1 MATMVG
7 LFSSIGEHMPIFRQD
22 KMVEATP
29 ESWVSGIRT
38 PLFYFNLSSLF
49 NHHYPH
55 NSSDYYPDHPHNQS
69 EQARSASSIIHSL
82 SFCFSHPLFQPVI
95 NILIL
100 NILVVFTI
108 VIILMV
114 LIIVVILRIKVNKLH
129 YRITC
134 MLLLVAVLLVTCTE
148 WISGPIIVA

>member
-148 WISGPIIVA
+148 WISGPISIA

>member
-55 NSSDYYPDHPHNQS
+55 NSSDYYPDHPHNQG
-69 EQARSASSIIHSL
+69 EQAGSASSVIHSL
-82 SFCFSHPLFQPVI
+82 SFCFKQPLFQPVI
-95 NILIL
+95 IIL
-100 NILVVFTI
+100 NILA
-108 VIILMV
+108 V
-114 LIIVVILRIKVNKLH
+114 LIIVILRIKVNKLH

-148 WISGPIIVA
+148 WISGPIIIA